1 MNDRIN
7 RGVLAGT
14 GRVPLVN
21 LIISFDG
28 NEQYLVKLG
37 PDGPSCPRIALSDSA
52 GTDLGRRIEVATLQL
67 LGLMVTYVGVLSF
80 HVSSDGADMYAL
92 VSAREPLDPWPLGTT
107 LLTLPELVES
117 GAAPSLIRLFETA
130 AHRTSAEQFAVT
142 IGGSVQRALL
152 NSVNY
157 LEERFTVEDGR
168 AGWSSYLIKD
178 AVGVLS
184 SAQGMLALAHANV
197 RSRYIEPTA
206 QCLEEAQ
213 KADGGWQVMYGILGE
228 PSDISITESTCYCM
242 WALLEAGRAPDSPSV
257 ASGASWLIST
267 QRRSGGWGVSEKSE
281 EAQVIATAFA
291 MRMLARL
298 GHRDAVVRGADWLR
312 DAQRPDGSWAPHRI
326 RGAEPDL
333 GSAAPTAHAIIG
345 LLAAGVAP
353 DDPAIIGGCAYL
365 RRRFDPDAT
374 EPWQS
379 IVFDTSIDPGKPN
392 SRLIFHHYTTPWALV
407 ALSKAGA
414 DLSDPVL
421 QRGIS
426 KLLKL
431 QMDDGGWLC
440 STTYPHRQAIWCVH
454 DTVYA
459 LKSVVAIGS
468 AGMGSMALRG
478 HADQTIAVLE
488 ALVSH
493 LLDNNQ
499 NMALPE
505 AGALGA

>member
-7 RGVLAGT
+7 RGVLVGP

-28 NEQYLVKLG
+28 QERYLVQLG
-37 PDGPSCPRIALSDSA
+37 TDGPRCPRIALSDST
-52 GTDLGRRIEVATLQL
+52 GTDLGKRIEVATQQL
-67 LGLMVTYVGVLSF
+67 LGLLVTYVGVLSF
-80 HVSSDGADMYAL
+80 NVSSDAADMYAL
-92 VSAREPLDPWPLGTT
+92 VIAREPLDPWPLGTT
-107 LLTLPELVES
+107 LLTVSELVES
-117 GAAPSLIRLFETA
+117 GAAPALVRLFETA
-130 AHRTSAEQFAVT
+130 ANRTSAEQFAIT

-157 LEERFTVEDGR
+157 LEERFTVDRER
-168 AGWSSYLIKD
+168 AGWSKYLIKD

-184 SAQGMLALAHANV
+184 SAQGMLALTHANV

-206 QCLEEAQ
+206 ECLEKAQ
-213 KADGGWQVMYGILGE
+213 KPDGGWQVMHGIIGE
-228 PSDISITESTCYCM
+228 PSDISITESTCYCL
-242 WALLEAGRAPDSPSV
+242 WALLEAGRTPESISV
-257 ASGASWLIST
+257 AGGAAWLIST
-267 QRRSGGWGVSEKSE
+267 QRRSGGWGVSEKSD

-298 GHRDAVVRGADWLR
+298 GRREEVARGADWLR
-312 DAQRPDGSWAPHRI
+312 DAQRPDGSWAPHRV
-326 RGAEPDL
+326 RGTEPDL

-353 DDPAIIGGCAYL
+353 GDPAIVSGCAYL
-365 RRRFDPDAT
+365 RRRFDPAAT

-379 IVFDTSIDPGKPN
+379 IVFDTSVDPEQPD
-392 SRLIFHHYTTPWALV
+392 SRLVFHHYTTPWALV
-407 ALSKAGA
+407 ALSEAGA
-414 DLSDPVL
+414 DLSDPIL
-421 QRGIS
+421 QRGIT

-431 QMDDGGWLC
+431 QMADGGWLC

-468 AGMGSMALRG
+468 AGIWSMALRG
-478 HADQTIAVLE
+478 HADQTIAALE

-499 NMALPE
+499 DAAHPE
-505 AGALGA
+505 AGAFGA